1 MFFHIGFVFAK
12 PFLNSCQI
20 CHFRLRCHSLNL
32 KTATYLQA
40 GDERVRCSSQIGHW
54 TKSNSQKIF
63 DWNKIERSIFELNCN
78 RLLQQAIFPDLGSK
92 MLLKFAF
99 FFFKICRF
107 QILAHFPILSHLRF
121 CQNRQLTICLFC
133 CLIWFFLPELWWIHA
148 KFYSRKSLN
157 HRHACFVTL
166 F

>member
-99 FFFKICRF
+99 FFSKFVVFRFLPISPFCPICVFVKIANWQYASF
-107 QILAHFPILSHLRF
+107 VVSFDFF
-121 CQNRQLTICLFC
+121 CQNFD
-133 CLIWFFLPELWWIHA
+133 E
-148 KFYSRKSLN
+148 SMLN
-157 HRHACFVTL
+157 SIVVNP
-166 F
+166 

>member
-92 MLLKFAF
+92 MILKFAF
-99 FFFKICRF
+99 FFQNLSFSDSCPF
-107 QILAHFPILSHLRF
+107 PHFVPFAFLSKSSTDNMPLLLSHL
-121 CQNRQLTICLFC
+121 I
-133 CLIWFFLPELWWIHA
+133 FFA
-148 KFYSRKSLN
+148 R
-157 HRHACFVTL
+157 TL
-166 F
+166 MNPC